1 MVEPIKRK
9 DDWPVLLSNFLADRG
24 KMPFEWG
31 KNDCMA
37 FACAAVRELTGRD
50 FFPGFSD
57 YHDEKSASALL
68 ERSGGVGGIIR
79 ACLGHGERN
88 ILKAKR
94 GDVVIVKIPEKTAGI
109 VDDSGQRIAV
119 VTKDGLTRL
128 PLSKAYRFWSY

>member
-1 MVEPIKRK
+1 MTELKRK
-9 DDWPVLLSNFLADRG
+9 ENWPVLLSDFLADRS
-24 KMPFEWG
+24 KIPFEWG

-37 FACAAVRELTGRD
+37 FACAAVHRLTGVD
-50 FFPGFSD
+50 YFPEFSD
-57 YHDEKSASALL
+57 YHDEESAAALL

-79 ACLGHGERN
+79 ACLGSGNRN

-94 GDVVIVKIPEKTAGI
+94 GDVVIVKIPGKTAGI

-119 VTKDGLTRL
+119 VTKDGLTRI